1 MGKMIGL
8 EYTCQV
14 FNVENKDLAE
24 KLKISP
30 PNISAWLKG
39 NREIPA
45 KYIPELSKI
54 FKGLS
59 MEYFQKELTY
69 IDELKI
75 KIHHI
80 ETMEWDDRIDELRV
94 YDMNNG
100 GELLHDLDEDTY
112 EDELKFLYSELNK
125 VIKMNS
131 YQERVSQL
139 LERVWALDSATKYE
153 IFKDRNP
160 EEFIVSRLNNYLDY
174 AMKFEV
180 GGLNALESIIN
191 YLNSYHS
198 VDEGNWESQELFP
211 NEKLLSFY
219 KDLREVLVKHK
230 VL

>member
-1 MGKMIGL
+1 MIGL
-8 EYTCQV
+8 EYACQV
-14 FNVENKDLAE
+14 FNVGNKDLAE

-75 KIHHI
+75 RIHHI
-80 ETMEWDDRIDELRV
+80 ETMDWDERHGELVVPDGDNYDNMLIDEFI
-94 YDMNNG
+94 D
-100 GELLHDLDEDTY
+100 DY
-112 EDELKFLYSELNK
+112 EDQLKSLYSELNK
-125 VIKMNS
+125 NIKMNS

-139 LERVWALDSATKYE
+139 LERVWALDSVSKYE

-160 EEFIVSRLNNYLDY
+160 EEFIVSKLNNYLDY

-180 GGLNALESIIN
+180 NGLNSLDTLIN
-191 YLNSYHS
+191 YLNSYHG
-198 VDEGNWESQELFP
+198 VDQENWESQELFP

-219 KDLREVLVKHK
+219 KDLREVLVKHR